1 MAATVRWF
9 PGDILGR
16 PGGLAYVT
24 LSIWPE
30 RTDACVGLQERIRVQ
45 LGGYTG

>member
-9 PGDILGR
+9 PGRGQLGR
-16 PGGLAYVT
+16 LTYAT

-45 LGGYTG
+45 LGGDTG